1 MPRWHLI
8 SCSED
13 QDDPE
18 SFSEGGTWEDV
29 SGEDCSDTENEYALL
44 CISDQTSEDCSDT
57 EVEEVDIFDSDTEVE
72 DDIYDWLLSEEEE
85 GQHELYCVRLHYY
98 YTCVPVHYI
107 YCPPFFRSQ
116 LPSYR

>member
-13 QDDPE
+13 QDDPKY
-18 SFSEGGTWEDV
+18 FSEGGTGEDV

-57 EVEEVDIFDSDTEVE
+57 EVEEVDILYSNTEVE

-85 GQHELYCVRLHYY
+85 GQHELYCVCLHCY
-98 YTCVPVHYI
+98 YTCMALQYM
-107 YCPPFFRSQ
+107 YCPTFFRSQ
-116 LPSYR
+116 LP